1 MTAQTSAS
9 APSRALRVA
18 IVAGEASGD
27 ILGEALL
34 RALRARVPSLQAEGI
49 AGPRMQRQGCHS
61 HYAME
66 RLSVMGIVAILKRLP
81 ELLGVRKRL
90 CRQWLH
96 DKPDVFIGID
106 APEFNLGLEEKL
118 RAGGVPTVHFVSPSV
133 WAWRKKRIFKI
144 QRAVDLMLTLFP
156 FEQPIYQQHGIA
168 VAHVGHPL
176 ADQIALDN
184 PAAPARAALGI
195 PLDARVLALLPGSRG
210 SELKFLALPFIQAAQ
225 QLQQQDPSLHIV
237 VPCASAARRAQFEQA
252 LAEAG
257 GLRQLHVLDGQSQQ
271 AMCAAD
277 TILLAS
283 GTATLEAML
292 IKRPMVVAYRV
303 SAFSYAIFKR
313 MLTIGRFALP
323 NLLAGKDV
331 VPELI
336 QDDCT
341 ADKLA
346 AAVRR
351 QLNATLDEKATLLR
365 EFTSI
370 HEQLRGDAGARAAEA
385 VLAMLREREMGA

>member
-184 PAAPARAALGI
+184 PAAPARATLGI

-252 LAEAG
+252 LAGAG

-313 MLTIGRFALP
+313 LLTIGRFALP

-351 QLNATLDEKATLLR
+351 QLNATPDEKATLLR
-365 EFTSI
+365 EFTTI

>member
-1 MTAQTSAS
+1 MTAQTPASAS
-9 APSRALRVA
+9 SRALRVA

-49 AGPRMQRQGCHS
+49 AGPRMQQQGCVGL
-61 HYAME
+61 YAMD

-90 CRQWLH
+90 SQQWLQ
-96 DKPDVFIGID
+96 DKPDVFVGID
-106 APEFNLGLEEKL
+106 APEFNLGLEQRL
-118 RAGGVPTVHFVSPSV
+118 RAGGVATVHFVSPSV

-156 FEQPIYQQHGIA
+156 FEQQIYQQHQIP

-176 ADQIALDN
+176 ADQIALEN
-184 PAAPARAALGI
+184 PSTPARAALGI
-195 PLDARVLALLPGSRG
+195 PADVPVLALLPGSRG
-210 SELKFLALPFIQAAQ
+210 SELKFLAMPFIQAAQ
-225 QLQQQDPSLHIV
+225 RLQQQDPALHIV
-237 VPCASAARRAQFEQA
+237 VPCASAARRAQFEHA
-252 LAEAG
+252 LATAG
-257 GLRQLHVLDGQSQQ
+257 GLQHLHLLDGQSQL
-271 AMCAAD
+271 AMCASDA
-277 TILLAS
+277 ILLAS

-303 SAFSYAIFKR
+303 SSFSYAIFKR
-313 MLTIGRFALP
+313 LLTIGRFALP
-323 NLLAGKDV
+323 NLLAGKDL

-346 AAVRR
+346 AAARL
-351 QLNATLDEKATLLR
+351 QLDAGSEEKARLTG
-365 EFTSI
+365 EFSRI
-370 HEQLRGDAGARAAEA
+370 HEQLRGDAGARAADA
-385 VLAMLREREMGA
+385 VLAMLRERGVWS